1 MPQAHYPTVPF
12 PIDHI
17 IARQHGGESVSSNLA
32 LSCLHCNCHKG
43 PNIAGLD
50 PKTRALTRLFHPR
63 RHKWDRHFRWNGPR
77 LVGRTPIGRTTV
89 VVLALNDPDLVAV
102 RMALIEEGRFP
113 A

>member
-1 MPQAHYPTVPF
+1 
-12 PIDHI
+12 
-17 IARQHGGESVSSNLA
+17 
-32 LSCLHCNCHKG
+32 
-43 PNIAGLD
+43 
-50 PKTRALTRLFHPR
+50 LFHPR